1 MRDPTPEAVRR
12 TTAFAR
18 VIGPFVTA
26 ATVIVAVRLPDLGT
40 VVDDLFG
47 NAVLP
52 WILGAMM
59 LACGLVIIGFH
70 QYWYSASAVAIS
82 LFGWFVAL
90 RGLVLM
96 AFPTEIESGATE
108 TLNRP
113 GLLLGARIFFLA
125 LTAAG
130 LWLTYLGWASR
141 RSEAPVDNVSAA
153 AR

>member
-1 MRDPTPEAVRR
+1 MLDPTPEAVRR
-12 TTAFAR
+12 TTGFAR

-70 QYWYSASAVAIS
+70 QYWYSASAVVIS

-90 RGLVLM
+90 RGLALM

-108 TLNRP
+108 TLSRP

-125 LTAAG
+125 LTAVG

-141 RSEAPVDNVSAA
+141 RSEVPVDNVSAA

>member
-1 MRDPTPEAVRR
+1 
-12 TTAFAR
+12 
-18 VIGPFVTA
+18 
-26 ATVIVAVRLPDLGT
+26 

-70 QYWYSASAVAIS
+70 QYWYSASAVVIS

-90 RGLVLM
+90 RGLALVAL
-96 AFPTEIESGATE
+96 PTEIESGATE
-108 TLNRP
+108 TLSRP

-125 LTAAG
+125 LTAVG
-130 LWLTYLGWASR
+130 LWLTT
-141 RSEAPVDNVSAA
+141 SAGHRGA
-153 AR
+153 ARSLWITSAPRHVDLSA